1 MRMMQFNMNSIVIV
15 VGCLLLLSC
24 VEEKNALENDIIN
37 SDKLLED
44 TALQYFVA
52 QTGSDVT
59 GDGTSS
65 SPWQSIS
72 HAVGSVSASQENVTL
87 NLRGGTYQLTNTLSI
102 HDRPGVAEN
111 LRLVIRS
118 YEGEIAI
125 LDGRLI
131 TDFGAMISIRNSHYI
146 TISGLELTN
155 LIGNKSGI
163 HVTGNSSNI
172 KISDNE
178 VYGMHWT
185 TDEAAAS
192 APAPDDNL
200 NPIVIVGDSAD
211 TMRDISVTNNKVYD
225 LTTGYSEAIKVT
237 GNIDG
242 FLVEGNEVH
251 DVSNI
256 GIVAAGNYAWVGLE
270 DINLNQARNGIIRN
284 NEVYRCV
291 SPVAASAGIYVDGAR
306 DISVIDNYSHDNT
319 VGFSVG
325 SEQPGVASTIVLSG
339 NVSTDNSQAG
349 VVIGTISPDSL
360 VEGVTL
366 VDNELRGNY
375 TSPVWGGGP
384 IVINKSKN
392 VTIEEND
399 ISSISQY
406 MVTVNAASDG
416 LSLNKNS
423 YESATASAEQTVF
436 SWLGVTNQNYT
447 GFESYRSETG
457 QDSLS
462 TFSHAG
468 DGIFTTLL
476 NTVKNIFIR

>member
-1 MRMMQFNMNSIVIV
+1 MLHFNRNPIVIV
-15 VGCLLLLSC
+15 VGCILLFSC
-24 VEEKNALENDIIN
+24 GEEQNALENEIIN
-37 SDKLLED
+37 SDQLIED

-59 GDGTSS
+59 GDGTLSL
-65 SPWQSIS
+65 PWQSIS
-72 HAVGSVSASQENVTL
+72 HAVGSVSTSQENVTL
-87 NLRGGTYQLTNTLSI
+87 NLRGGTHQLANTLSI
-102 HDRPGVAEN
+102 HDWPGVAQN

-118 YEGEIAI
+118 YDGEVAV
-125 LDGRLI
+125 LDGGLI
-131 TDFGAMISIRNSHYI
+131 ADFGAMISIRNSHYI

-192 APAPDDNL
+192 APAPEDNL

-211 TMRDISVTNNKVYD
+211 AMREISVTNNEVYD
-225 LTTGYSEAIKVT
+225 VTTGYSEAIKVT

-242 FLVEGNEVH
+242 FLVEGNEVY

-256 GIVAAGNYAWVGLE
+256 GIVAAGNYAWVGL
-270 DINLNQARNGIIRN
+270 DDMNLNQARNGIIRN

-306 DISVIDNYSHDNT
+306 DINVIDNYSHDNT

-325 SEQPGVASTIVLSG
+325 SEQPGAASTIVLSG
-339 NVSTDNSQAG
+339 NVSADNSQAG
-349 VVIGTISPDSL
+349 VVIGTISPDSM
-360 VEGVTL
+360 VEGIRL
-366 VDNELRGNY
+366 VGNEIRGNY
-375 TSPVWGGGP
+375 TSPVWGGAP
-384 IVINKSKN
+384 IVVNKSKN
-392 VTIEEND
+392 ITIQEND
-399 ISSISQY
+399 IRSISQY

-416 LSLNKNS
+416 LSLNRNS
-423 YESATASAEQTVF
+423 YESSVASADQAVF
-436 SWLGVTNQNYT
+436 SWLGITNQNYT

-457 QDSLS
+457 QDSFS

-468 DGIFTTLL
+468 DSIFATLMK
-476 NTVKNIFIR
+476 TVKNIFK